1 MTNSVTIPVWL
12 FLVLSLCAIVVLFRG
27 VVFPLWAGFWG
38 ARTRKTVEKINPHL
52 QLHLSPFSLSR
63 RRVLADRLLR
73 DRMVEAGIEE
83 IARDRGVSVDKTQR
97 EAWRIAWDI
106 VPAFNPYFY
115 FRIGYAMARRCLRS
129 LYRFQVAFEDK
140 DTMADVSDKAAVVFI
155 IHHRSNIDYAVVNY
169 LTVGRTM
176 LSFGVGEWSRVWP
189 IQPLMRMAGGY
200 FVRRDSGDPLYRL
213 LLKRYVQLAT
223 EARVPHAVF
232 LEGQLS
238 PDGCVGTAKLGLL
251 SYVTEHFDAGHTPD
265 LIFMPVGINY
275 DRIPEDENLQRF
287 SSEDFRAKG
296 RKYVLLQG
304 VQFLI
309 RVLWEMLFGRRSFG
323 YACAKFG
330 KPISFAA
337 WLKEAD
343 VTWPDLTREQRFS
356 WVSKLGTRLT
366 AELSTLVP
374 ATPVAVLC
382 RIWFDD
388 ASLTLDRAEL
398 EVRFKALCVELK
410 QRGCHVVLVND
421 TETATLDHALK
432 LAIPRKIILKNQDGV
447 FHLNAEMRRLAVYN
461 ANALSEYLERPRQPP
476 PGLPE

>member
-1 MTNSVTIPVWL
+1 MTSSVTVPVWL
-12 FLVLSLCAIVVLFRG
+12 FLVLSLCAVLVLFRV
-27 VVFPLWAGFWG
+27 VVFPLWARFWG
-38 ARTRKTVEKINPHL
+38 ARTRKVVEKINPLL

-73 DRMVEAGIEE
+73 DRAVEAGIEE
-83 IARDRGVSVDKTQR
+83 IASDRGDSVEKTQR

-115 FRIGYAMARRCLRS
+115 FRIGFGMARRCLRS
-129 LYRFQVAFEDK
+129 LYKFRVAFEDK
-140 DTMADVSDKAAVVFI
+140 ASMADVSDKAAVVFI

-169 LTVGRTM
+169 LTVGRTV

-213 LLKRYVQLAT
+213 MLKRYVQLAT

-238 PDGCVGTAKLGLL
+238 PDGRVGTAKLGLL
-251 SYVTEHFDAGHTPD
+251 SYVTEHFDVRHTPD

-287 SSEDFRAKG
+287 SSEEFRAKG

-304 VQFLI
+304 AQFSI
-309 RVLWEMLFGRRSFG
+309 RVVWEMLFGRRPFG

-337 WLKEAD
+337 WLKESD
-343 VTWPDLTREQRFS
+343 VTWRELNREQRFA
-356 WVSKLGTRLT
+356 WVSKLGSRLI
-366 AELSTLVP
+366 AELTTLVP

-382 RIWFDD
+382 RIWFEDP
-388 ASLTLDRAEL
+388 SLVIDRTEL
-398 EVRFKALCVELK
+398 GTRFNALCTELK
-410 QRGCHVVLVND
+410 QGGCHVVLVGD
-421 TETATLDHALK
+421 KETATLEHALK
-432 LAIPRKIILKNQDGV
+432 LATSRRIILKNQDGL
-447 FHLNAEMRRLAVYN
+447 FHLNAKKRALAVYN
-461 ANALSEYLERPRQPP
+461 ANALSQFLERK
-476 PGLPE
+476 